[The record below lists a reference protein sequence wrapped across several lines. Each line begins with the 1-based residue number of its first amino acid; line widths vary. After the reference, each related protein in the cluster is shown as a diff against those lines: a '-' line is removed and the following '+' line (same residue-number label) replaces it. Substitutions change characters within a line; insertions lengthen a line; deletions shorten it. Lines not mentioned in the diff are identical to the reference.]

1 MSLIHRLI
9 KTFMHNPMPD
19 NVQNIFTQWLLSPD
33 DAEEKN
39 AALEQEWNAMC
50 DSSVEDSV
58 SSVTRWA
65 RLKRIHMRMNPE
77 KGRRKGV
84 FVPWYAVAV
93 CLAGFLLVSALSF
106 LSDRDVPVEPL
117 TCFVT
122 STGKGEFSLPD
133 GSSVWLNSDSR
144 LEYRGDLSGKE
155 RRVVLYGEAFF
166 DVNPSDAFFVVDM
179 GDVSVKVLGTEFNAR
194 NTEAYGDYEVTL
206 KSGKVIVESE
216 RFKDVTLA
224 PGQQFVAPRLLDKA
238 MVRSVDAADYTSW
251 MGRSLSFD
259 NTSLATVVTNLEH
272 WFNAN
277 IDIDADVNKNTRISL
292 TVRHESLCKTL
303 DLISTLTGY
312 KYEFAGKDSVTL
324 TK

>member
-1 MSLIHRLI
+1 
-9 KTFMHNPMPD
+9 MHNPMPD
-19 NVQNIFTQWLLSPD
+19 HVQDIFTQWLLSPEN
-33 DAEEKN
+33 AEEKN
-39 AALEQEWNAMC
+39 AALEREWNTIC
-50 DSSVEDSV
+50 DSSEEDSL

-65 RLKRIHMRMNPE
+65 RLKRIHMRMDPE
-77 KGRRKGV
+77 KGNRKGV

-93 CLAGFLLVSALSF
+93 CLAGFLMVSALAF

-144 LEYRGDLSGKE
+144 LEYRGDLAGKE

-166 DVNPSDAFFVVDM
+166 DVNPSDAFFVVEM

-194 NTEAYGDYEVTL
+194 NTESYGDYEVTL
-206 KSGKVIVESE
+206 KSGKVLVESE

-224 PGQQFVAPRLLDKA
+224 PGQQFIAPRTLDK
-238 MVRSVDAADYTSW
+238 SVVKSVNTADYTSW
-251 MGRSLSFD
+251 MGNVLNFD
-259 NTSLATVVTNLEH
+259 NASLATVVTNLEH
-272 WFNAN
+272 WFNVN
-277 IDIDADVNKNTRISL
+277 IDIDPQVNKNTRISL

-303 DLISTLTGY
+303 DLIGTLTGSR
-312 KYEFAGKDSVTL
+312 YEFAGEDSVTL